1 MDYKTLRQTDGD
13 VVLLPGARVSGDV
26 TLGRGC
32 SVWYNAVIRGDEA
45 PITVGENT
53 NIQDN
58 CTLHTSFGHPL
69 RVGSGVTVGHNAVLH
84 GCTVG
89 DNCLIGMGAIVL
101 DDAVIGDNCV
111 VGAGAL
117 VTQGTVIPA
126 GSMALGSPAR
136 VRRALTQEEIEGI
149 RLNAQVYVK
158 EKEHYR

>member
-1 MDYKTLRQTDGD
+1 MDKQPTQSIAGD
-13 VVLLPGARVSGDV
+13 VVILPGARIAGEV
-26 TLGRGC
+26 TIASGC

>member
-1 MDYKTLRQTDGD
+1 MKYKTLRQTDGD
-13 VVLLPGARVSGDV
+13 VVLLPGARVNGKV
-26 TLGRGC
+26 ELGAGC

>member
-13 VVLLPGARVSGDV
+13 VVLLPGARVNGQV
-26 TLGRGC
+26 ELGAGC
-32 SVWYNAVIRGDEA
+32 SAWYNAVIRGDEA

>member
-13 VVLLPGARVSGDV
+13 VVILPGARVNGQV
-26 TLGRGC
+26 ELGAGC

-136 VRRALTQEEIEGI
+136 VRRALTQEEMEGI
-149 RLNAQVYVK
+149 HLNAQVYVK

>member
-1 MDYKTLRQTDGD
+1 MNYKTLRQTDGD
-13 VVLLPGARVSGDV
+13 VVLLPGARVNGQV
-26 TLGRGC
+26 ELGAGC

-69 RVGSGVTVGHNAVLH
+69 REGSRVTGGHNALLH

>member
-13 VVLLPGARVSGDV
+13 VVLLPGARVNGKV
-26 TLGRGC
+26 ELGAGC

-126 GSMALGSPAR
+126 GSMTLGSPAR

>member
-1 MDYKTLRQTDGD
+1 MDYKTLRQTDED
-13 VVLLPGARVSGDV
+13 VIFLPGARVSGDV
-26 TLGRGC
+26 KLGRGC

-45 PITVGENT
+45 SITVGENT

-136 VRRALTQEEIEGI
+136 VRRALTQEEMEGI

>member
-13 VVLLPGARVSGDV
+13 VVLLPGARVNGKV
-26 TLGRGC
+26 ELGAGC

-69 RVGSGVTVGHNAVLH
+69 RVGNGVTVGHNAILH
-84 GCTVG
+84 GCAVG
-89 DNCLIGMGAIVL
+89 DNTLIGMGAIVL
-101 DDAVIGDNCV
+101 DGAVIGRDCI

-117 VTQGTVIPA
+117 VTKGTVVPD
-126 GSMALGSPAR
+126 GTMALGTPAK
-136 VRRALTQEEIEGI
+136 VRRSLTSEEIKSNRASG
-149 RLNAQVYVK
+149 
-158 EKEHYR
+158 EHYTRLKEQYR